1 MKAALLVTSISICLA
16 VATMAQNQSQLYG
29 YVKYGN
35 NSPARA
41 VAVSVNGYSVAT
53 DNNGYYKMGFLRP
66 GVVIVS
72 VTPRGKPTR
81 SFKVMVGAAATQKDF
96 VIDW

>member
-1 MKAALLVTSISICLA
+1 MKTALLVTSISICLA
-16 VATMAQNQSQLYG
+16 VATMAQSQSQLYG
-29 YVKYGN
+29 YVKYSN

-41 VAVSVNGYSVAT
+41 VGVSVNGYNVAT

-81 SFKVMVGAAATQKDF
+81 SFKVTIGAAATQKDF

>member
-1 MKAALLVTSISICLA
+1 MKAVLLATSISICLA
-16 VATMAQNQSQLYG
+16 VATMAQSETELYG
-29 YVKYGN
+29 YIKYSD

-53 DNNGYYKMGFLRP
+53 DDNGYYKIAFLKP
-66 GVVIVS
+66 GVATVLVS
-72 VTPRGKPTR
+72 PRGKPTH
-81 SFKVMVGAAATQKDF
+81 SFKVMVGASSTQRDF